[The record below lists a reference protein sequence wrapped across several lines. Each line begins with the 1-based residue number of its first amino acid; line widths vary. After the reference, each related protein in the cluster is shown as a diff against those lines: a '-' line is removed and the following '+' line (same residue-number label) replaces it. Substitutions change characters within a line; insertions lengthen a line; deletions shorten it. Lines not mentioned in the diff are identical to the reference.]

1 MAVTPYTLHGA
12 YAAASGSEE
21 VYTQSI
27 APLVRLAAAGGLGT
41 VIAYGQT
48 GSGKTFTIRA
58 LQRLAAA
65 ELLAADGGGGGL
77 WVSFFENMGDKCFD
91 LLNGRAPLVLRDDG
105 KGEMSVV
112 GLAERS
118 VGSADE
124 FDELLAAGNALRA
137 TKATQS
143 NDQSSRSHALCTL
156 RLGGPAGGKL
166 QLDVVEH
173 DAARIGEMQQI
184 NSSLGTLKEC
194 IRANLRRATDEPNAH
209 IPYRNSKL
217 TMLLRAAFE
226 HSRVGA
232 GDGDGASAAPR
243 SAVCFAAHVSPL
255 RSQAKHTANTLEYAA
270 QMLQATMAER
280 QRAEF
285 DEVTHPP
292 PSSFCRG
299 YKSSNP

>member
-1 MAVTPYTLHGA
+1 
-12 YAAASGSEE
+12 
-21 VYTQSI
+21 
-27 APLVRLAAAGGLGT
+27 
-41 VIAYGQT
+41 
-48 GSGKTFTIRA
+48 
-58 LQRLAAA
+58 
-65 ELLAADGGGGGL
+65 
-77 WVSFFENMGDKCFD
+77 
-91 LLNGRAPLVLRDDG
+91 
-105 KGEMSVV
+105 
-112 GLAERS
+112 
-118 VGSADE
+118 
-124 FDELLAAGNALRA
+124 
-137 TKATQS
+137 
-143 NDQSSRSHALCTL
+143 
-156 RLGGPAGGKL
+156 
-166 QLDVVEH
+166 VEH